1 MRIDQLAAWLS
12 DKDDIAVISHVS
24 PDGDAIGSALAV
36 KHAFDKLGKR
46 NCVVLADPVPDKYMF
61 MPGVEEIC
69 SPEKLPFAPKCAFAV
84 DVSDI
89 KRMGSAL
96 QVFEATETKAALDH
110 HATNPGFGDIW
121 YIEGDRAS
129 TGELAMELIKAMGVE
144 PDKTIADC
152 VFVALCTDSGNFNYS
167 NTDQRAYAMAGEC
180 VKYGVDVE
188 YLTRKS
194 FRERSLAAAK
204 LLGDALSRINT
215 ACEGKIAYSY
225 VNNAMLEKA
234 GAKLEDASRICNY
247 LNEITGVKI
256 GVYFEQRGENTKVS
270 WRSAC
275 GFDVAAIAGVFGGGG
290 HSAAAGATVFA
301 GMDEAIPQVIKVTEE
316 ALKGFEATC

>member
-1 MRIDQLAAWLS
+1 
-12 DKDDIAVISHVS
+12 
-24 PDGDAIGSALAV
+24 
-36 KHAFDKLGKR
+36 
-46 NCVVLADPVPDKYMF
+46 
-61 MPGVEEIC
+61 
-69 SPEKLPFAPKCAFAV
+69 
-84 DVSDI
+84 
-89 KRMGSAL
+89 
-96 QVFEATETKAALDH
+96 
-110 HATNPGFGDIW
+110 
-121 YIEGDRAS
+121 
-129 TGELAMELIKAMGVE
+129 MGVE
-144 PDKTIADC
+144 PDKNIADC

-204 LLGDALSRINT
+204 LLGDALTRINT
-215 ACEGKIAYSY
+215 ACDGKIAYSY
-225 VNNAMLEKA
+225 VNNAMLENA

-275 GFDVAAIAGVFGGGG
+275 GIDVAAIAGVFGGGG

-301 GMDEAIPQVIKVTEE
+301 GMDEAIPKVIKVTEE